1 MTTDSTPTRG
11 VDVDTPPRAVVFDVG
26 NVLYGW
32 DIRALYE
39 KLIPESARLDWFLAH
54 VVTPEWHFQ
63 HDRGRPYAETTA
75 ELTAQFPAE
84 ADLIAAYVP
93 RWLETITGPIPGMLE
108 LVAEL
113 DDAGVPIFG
122 ITNFSAEFWAM
133 FRPHAPVFSRF
144 GDIVVSGAE
153 QLFKP
158 EPEIYRLARRRF
170 GLAAGEGLFIDDR
183 IETVRAGKAEGFPGH
198 HFTGVASLRSR
209 LAADGLLRR

>member
-1 MTTDSTPTRG
+1 VAGIT
-11 VDVDTPPRAVVFDVG
+11 AVVFDVG

-32 DIRALYE
+32 DIRALYR
-39 KLIPESARLDWFLAH
+39 KLISDPDRLDWFLSN

-63 HDRGRPYAETTA
+63 HDRGRPHAETTA

-113 DDAGVPIFG
+113 DDRGVPIFG
-122 ITNFSAEFWAM
+122 ITNFSSEFWDM
-133 FRPHAPVFSRF
+133 FRPHAPVFDRF
-144 GDIVVSGAE
+144 RDVIVSGAE

-170 GLAAGEGLFIDDR
+170 GLAAGAGLFIDDR
-183 IETVRAGKAEGFPGH
+183 VENVRAGKAEGFRGH
-198 HFTGVASLRSR
+198 HFSGVAALRTR
-209 LAADGLLRR
+209 LAAEGLL